1 MCVIEKSPV
10 IETRRLKLRAPERR
24 DAGVMARLGND
35 FDVVRMTARMPWP
48 YTAHDAEEFI
58 ARCEQRD
65 WAQDATFAIEL
76 EDEGF
81 AGVLGFF
88 TNMDA
93 ELEVGYW
100 LGRPYWGRGIA
111 TEALRGALVWASRE
125 WKKRCVVAGHFE
137 DNAASATVLTKAD
150 FLYTGIVREM
160 SSIARR
166 LDWGDAVWRDLG

>member
-24 DAGVMARLGND
+24 DAGVMAKLGND

-88 TNMDA
+88 ANADE

-100 LGRPYWGRGIA
+100 LGRPFWGRGIA
-111 TEALRGALVWASRE
+111 TEALKGALAWASRD
-125 WKKRCVVAGHFE
+125 WGKRCVTAGHFE
-137 DNAASATVLTKAD
+137 DNPASGVVLTKAD
-150 FLYTGIVREM
+150 FLYTGVVREM
-160 SSIARR
+160 PSVARGEVAR
-166 LDWGDAVWRDLG
+166 SRMMVWLA